1 MTSKRITLKPSAG
14 FVVKTTNEQPGIYT
28 PTVLP
33 QPSVPAKSKNSLEP
47 ALQSTIVTKG
57 FKIFIN
63 IAYEHG
69 VPPPPRSSENEIRKA
84 MSGDANTFFVPV
96 VISDGREATDKG
108 LLLELWA
115 QVSVTLI
122 AFIHVM

>member
-1 MTSKRITLKPSAG
+1 MTSKHISLKPSAG

-33 QPSVPAKSKNSLEP
+33 QSSSSAKSKNSLEP
-47 ALQSTIVTKG
+47 VLQSTIVTKG
-57 FKIFIN
+57 FKVFIN

-69 VPPPPRSSENEIRKA
+69 VPPPPRSSENDIRKA
-84 MSGDANTFFVPV
+84 MAGEANAYFVPV

-108 LLLELWA
+108 CL
-115 QVSVTLI
+115 
-122 AFIHVM
+122 